1 MINKLF
7 NCFSL
12 LIINFDY
19 SFLFEN
25 YLNYFDDI
33 EDVMHVASDFE
44 ITNNYNNKIWN
55 SNEILA
61 EENKAYASFLLGFS
75 LLANNYHA
83 KNIQKKFSSILGP
96 KLFSYEKQ
104 KKAKKESLRILVKN

>member
-44 ITNNYNNKIWN
+44 ITNNYNNKI
-55 SNEILA
+55 
-61 EENKAYASFLLGFS
+61 
-75 LLANNYHA
+75 
-83 KNIQKKFSSILGP
+83 
-96 KLFSYEKQ
+96 
-104 KKAKKESLRILVKN
+104 